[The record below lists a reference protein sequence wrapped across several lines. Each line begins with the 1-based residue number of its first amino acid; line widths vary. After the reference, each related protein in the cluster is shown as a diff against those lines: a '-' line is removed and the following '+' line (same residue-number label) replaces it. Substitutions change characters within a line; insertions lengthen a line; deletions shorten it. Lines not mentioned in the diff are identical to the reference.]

1 MARKTDIPP
10 SYYGEPRKFDPG
22 FRGPIHNRGCTDVV
36 CCVVFVIFILG
47 YIALGTV
54 AWIHGD
60 PRKVVYPTD
69 SHGQFCGQQGTP
81 NANKAILFYFNILQ
95 CANPAVLINLQ
106 CPTTQLCVSKCPD
119 RFATYLDMQYNY
131 RYNKSYWEYYR
142 QFCKPGFDNPRKS
155 VAQVLRDEDCPSMIV
170 PSRPFLQ
177 RCFPDFITRNG
188 TLTVA
193 NKTVFKDGLGK
204 TRSVIDL
211 RDAAKDSN
219 LEPRVN
225 WTAIAGRVTAMQQG
239 VESGITSLLDAKEV
253 GMKIFEDYA
262 NSWYW
267 ILIGLVI
274 TMVVSLAFILLLRFT
289 AGVLLWLI
297 IFGVIAVVGY
307 GIWHCYWE
315 FSTLRGKPHGDGDV
329 TISDIGFQTDFRVYL
344 QLSQTWLIF
353 MISLSVIEAV
363 IIIILIF
370 LRRRVR
376 IAIALLKEGSR
387 AIGYIMST
395 LFYPIITFVLLAICI
410 AYWAVTAVFLASSG
424 DAVYKVM
431 STPDK
436 CVYANLT
443 CDPETFS
450 QTNVTKVCP
459 GSQCTFAFYGGESL
473 YHRYIFVLQLCNLL
487 VFLWLVNFTIALGQ
501 CTLAGAFA
509 SYYWALRKPQDI
521 PSCPLFSSFSRAV
534 RYHTGS
540 LAFGSLILAVV
551 QMFRIVLEYLDHKLK
566 GAHNA
571 FARFLICCLK
581 CCFWCLEHFI
591 KFMNRNAYIMI
602 AIYGKNFCTSA
613 KDAFF
618 LLMRNVVRVAVL
630 DKVTDFLLF
639 LGKVLISGS
648 VGVLAFFFF
657 TRKIPVIQEEVP
669 SLNYYWVPLL
679 TVIFGSYLIA
689 HGFFNVY
696 AMCVD
701 TLFLCFLVDLEV
713 NSGSAA
719 RPFYMSSTLRQI
731 LDKKNSKR
739 RKDKRERGR

>member
-1 MARKTDIPP
+1 VEFSDTEQN
-10 SYYGEPRKFDPG
+10 SWFLLSSS
-22 FRGPIHNRGCTDVV
+22 FRGPIHNRYCTHWSTPTSLRHYIYMLANDV
-36 CCVVFVIFILG
+36 CL
-47 YIALGTV
+47 IA

-69 SHGQFCGQQGTP
+69 SHGQFCGQKTAICVRGPSLRGTHY
-81 NANKAILFYFNILQ
+81 AI
-95 CANPAVLINLQ
+95 
-106 CPTTQLCVSKCPD
+106 
-119 RFATYLDMQYNY
+119 MYN
-131 RYNKSYWEYYR
+131 NSYWEYYR
-142 QFCKPGFDNPRKS
+142 QFCKPGFDNPRKVQRPDASINVSAS
-155 VAQVLRDEDCPSMIV
+155 VDMFSLSLFLPPSL
-170 PSRPFLQ
+170 SPFISLSIYL
-177 RCFPDFITRNG
+177 FSFHNSPTPLYLSIPLLLF
-188 TLTVA
+188 L
-193 NKTVFKDGLGK
+193 
-204 TRSVIDL
+204 SH
-211 RDAAKDSN
+211 
-219 LEPRVN
+219 
-225 WTAIAGRVTAMQQG
+225 
-239 VESGITSLLDAKEV
+239 SGITSLLDAKEV

-262 NSWYW
+262 SSWYW

-315 FSTLRGKPHGDGDV
+315 FSTLRGKPHSDGDV

-344 QLSQTWLIF
+344 QLSQTWLIL

-363 IIIILIF
+363 IIVILIF

-376 IAIALLKEGSR
+376 IAIALLEEGSR

-410 AYWAVTAVFLASSG
+410 AYWAVIAVFLASSG

-431 STPDK
+431 STQDK
-436 CVYANLT
+436 CMYANLT

-450 QTNVTKVCP
+450 LTNVTTVCP

-473 YHRYIFVLQLCNLL
+473 YHHYIFVLQLCNLL

-509 SYYWALRKPQDI
+509 SYYWALKKPQDI

-540 LAFGSLILAVV
+540 LAFGSLILALV

-591 KFMNRNAYIMI
+591 KFMNRNAYIMM
-602 AIYGKNFCTSA
+602 AIYGKSFCTSA

-679 TVIFGSYLIA
+679 TVILGSYLIA

-701 TLFLCFLVDLEV
+701 TLFLCFCEDLER
-713 NSGSAA
+713 NDGSPLK
-719 RPFYMSSTLRQI
+719 PFYMSPQLHRILR
-731 LDKKNSKR
+731 
-739 RKDKRERGR
+739 REQGAKLYASS

>member
-1 MARKTDIPP
+1 MARKTDIPS
-10 SYYGEPRKFDPG
+10 SYYGEPRKFDPT
-22 FRGPIHNRGCTDVV
+22 FRGPVHNRSCTDVV
-36 CCVVFVIFILG
+36 CCVIFVIVILA

-69 SHGQFCGQQGTP
+69 SQGQFCGQQGTP

-95 CANPAVLINLQ
+95 CASPAVLINLQ

-119 RFATYLDMQYNY
+119 RFATYLDMHKNY
-131 RYNKSYWEYYR
+131 WYNKSYWEYYR
-142 QFCKPGFDNPRKS
+142 QFCKPGFDNPKKP

-193 NKTVFKDGLGK
+193 NQTHFKDSEGK
-204 TRSVIDL
+204 PRSVTDL
-211 RDAAKDSN
+211 RDAAKAATSAPT
-219 LEPRVN
+219 ES
-225 WTAIAGRVTAMQQG
+225 WTDITG
-239 VESGITSLLDAKEV
+239 GITSLLNAKEF

-274 TMVVSLAFILLLRFT
+274 TMVVSLVFILLLRFT

-297 IFGVIAVVGY
+297 IFGVIAAVGY

-315 FSTLRGKPHGDGDV
+315 FSTLRGKPDADV

-344 QLSQTWLIF
+344 QLSHTWLVF
-353 MISLSVIEAV
+353 MISLSVIEA
-363 IIIILIF
+363 IIVIILIF
-370 LRRRVR
+370 LRRRLR
-376 IAIALLKEGSR
+376 IAIALLKEGSK

-395 LFYPIITFVLLAICI
+395 LFYPIITFFLLAICI

-431 STPDK
+431 STQPK
-436 CVYANLT
+436 CMYANHT
-443 CDPETFS
+443 CNPETFS
-450 QTNVTKVCP
+450 QTDVPKVCP
-459 GSQCTFAFYGGESL
+459 GSQCTFAFYGGETL
-473 YHRYIFVLQLCNLL
+473 YHHYVFVLQLCNLL

-509 SYYWALRKPQDI
+509 SYYWALKKPNDI
-521 PSCPLFSSFSRAV
+521 PTCPLFSSFSRAI

-591 KFMNRNAYIMI
+591 KFLNRNAYIMI

-618 LLMRNVVRVAVL
+618 LLMRNVIRVAVL

-639 LGKVLISGS
+639 LGKLLISGS

-679 TVIFGSYLIA
+679 TVIFGSYLVA

-701 TLFLCFLVDLEV
+701 TLFLCFCEDLER
-713 NSGSAA
+713 NDGSSSK
-719 RPFYMSSTLRQI
+719 PYYMSPGLHKILRKGDQGAK
-731 LDKKNSKR
+731 LSA
-739 RKDKRERGR
+739 GS

>member
-10 SYYGEPRKFDPG
+10 SYYGEPRKFDPT
-22 FRGPIHNRGCTDVV
+22 FRGPIQDRGCTDVV
-36 CCVVFVIFILG
+36 CCVLFVVVILG

-81 NANKAILFYFNILQ
+81 NEKKAILFYFNILQ
-95 CANPAVLINLQ
+95 CASPAVLINLQ

-131 RYNKSYWEYYR
+131 RYNKSYWDYYK

-155 VAQVLRDEDCPSMIV
+155 IAQVLRDEDCPSMIV

-193 NKTVFKDGLGK
+193 NKTNFKDGLGNL
-204 TRSVIDL
+204 RSVIDL
-211 RDAAKDSN
+211 RHAAN
-219 LEPRVN
+219 
-225 WTAIAGRVTAMQQG
+225 
-239 VESGITSLLDAKEV
+239 GITSLLDAKEV

-274 TMVVSLAFILLLRFT
+274 TMLVSLVFILLLRFT
-289 AGVLLWLI
+289 AGVLLWLV

-315 FSTLRGKPHGDGDV
+315 FSTLKGKRHLDSDV

-344 QLSQTWLIF
+344 QLSQTWLVF
-353 MISLSVIEAV
+353 MISLSVMEAV
-363 IIIILIF
+363 ILIILFF

-395 LFYPIITFVLLAICI
+395 LFYPILTFVLLAICI

-424 DAVYKVM
+424 DPVYKVM
-431 STPDK
+431 STQDK
-436 CVYANLT
+436 CMYSNIT
-443 CDPETFS
+443 CNPEAFS

-473 YHRYIFVLQLCNLL
+473 YHRYILVLQLCNLL

-509 SYYWALRKPQDI
+509 SYYWALQKPQDI
-521 PSCPLFSSFSRAV
+521 PPCPVLSSFSRAV
-534 RYHTGS
+534 RFHTGS
-540 LAFGSLILAVV
+540 LAFGSLILAIV
-551 QMFRIVLEYLDHKLK
+551 QTFRVVLEYLDHRLK
-566 GAHNA
+566 GAHNT

-613 KDAFF
+613 KDAFY

-648 VGVLAFFFF
+648 VGVLAFFVF

-669 SLNYYWVPLL
+669 SLNYYWLPLL

-713 NSGSAA
+713 NNGSAA
-719 RPFYMSSTLRQI
+719 RPFYMSSSLRHI
-731 LDKKNSKR
+731 LNKKNQKR
-739 RKDKRERGR
+739 RKDKSLR

>member
-1 MARKTDIPP
+1 MAVN
-10 SYYGEPRKFDPG
+10 EA
-22 FRGPIHNRGCTDVV
+22 NDVAV
-36 CCVVFVIFILG
+36 CLV
-47 YIALGTV
+47 A

-119 RFATYLDMQYNY
+119 RFSTYLDMQYNY

-142 QFCKPGFDNPRKS
+142 QFCKPGFDNPRKVS
-155 VAQVLRDEDCPSMIV
+155 ISQCFSLCGHVLTLFLPPSL
-170 PSRPFLQ
+170 SPFISLSLST
-177 RCFPDFITRNG
+177 FFLSTILPTPLYLSIT
-188 TLTVA
+188 LPL
-193 NKTVFKDGLGK
+193 FL
-204 TRSVIDL
+204 SH
-211 RDAAKDSN
+211 
-219 LEPRVN
+219 
-225 WTAIAGRVTAMQQG
+225 
-239 VESGITSLLDAKEV
+239 SGITSLLDAKEV

-262 NSWYW
+262 SSWYW

-315 FSTLRGKPHGDGDV
+315 FSTLRGKPHSDGDV
-329 TISDIGFQTDFRVYL
+329 TISDIGFQMDFRVYL
-344 QLSQTWLIF
+344 QLSQTWLIL
-353 MISLSVIEAV
+353 MISLSVIEAT
-363 IIIILIF
+363 IIVILIF

-376 IAIALLKEGSR
+376 IAIALLEEGSR

-410 AYWAVTAVFLASSG
+410 AYWAVIAVFLVSSG

-431 STPDK
+431 STQDK
-436 CVYANLT
+436 CMYANLT

-450 QTNVTKVCP
+450 QTNVTTVCP

-473 YHRYIFVLQLCNLL
+473 YHHYIFVLQLCNLL

-509 SYYWALRKPQDI
+509 SYYWALKKPQDI

-540 LAFGSLILAVV
+540 LAFGSLILALV

-591 KFMNRNAYIMI
+591 KFMNRNAYIMM
-602 AIYGKNFCTSA
+602 AIYGKSFCTSA

-713 NSGSAA
+713 NNGSAA
-719 RPFYMSSTLRQI
+719 RPFYMSRTLRRI
-731 LDKKNSKR
+731 LNKNTNKR
-739 RKDKRERGR
+739 RKDRREEERNGYRVTGGVWIDRGRKGDG

>member
-459 GSQCTFAFYGGESL
+459 GSQCTFAFYGGETL

>member
-225 WTAIAGRVTAMQQG
+225 WTAIAG
-239 VESGITSLLDAKEV
+239 GITSLLDAKEV

-353 MISLSVIEAV
+353 MICLSVIEAV

>member
-1 MARKTDIPP
+1 
-10 SYYGEPRKFDPG
+10 
-22 FRGPIHNRGCTDVV
+22 VL
-36 CCVVFVIFILG
+36 CCVIFVIVILG
-47 YIALGTV
+47 YIVLGTV
-54 AWIHGD
+54 AWLHGD

-69 SHGQFCGQQGTP
+69 SYGQFCGQQGTP

-95 CANPAVLINLQ
+95 CANPTVLINLQ

-119 RFATYLDMQYNY
+119 RFATYIDMQYNY
-131 RYNKSYWEYYR
+131 RRNKSYWDYYKL
-142 QFCKPGFDNPRKS
+142 FCKPGFNNPDK
-155 VAQVLRDEDCPSMIV
+155 V
-170 PSRPFLQ
+170 PFLQ

-193 NKTVFKDGLGK
+193 NKTSFKDGHGK
-204 TRSVIDL
+204 IRSVVDL
-211 RDAAKDSN
+211 RDAAN
-219 LEPRVN
+219 
-225 WTAIAGRVTAMQQG
+225 
-239 VESGITSLLDAKEV
+239 GITSLLDAKEV
-253 GMKIFEDYA
+253 GVKIFEDYA
-262 NSWYW
+262 SSWFW

-274 TMVVSLAFILLLRFT
+274 SMLVSLIFILLLRFT
-289 AGVLLWLI
+289 AGVLFWMV
-297 IFGVIAVVGY
+297 IFGVIAAVGY

-315 FSTLRGKPHGDGDV
+315 YSSLKGKPDSDI

-353 MISLSVIEAV
+353 MISLAVIEA
-363 IIIILIF
+363 IIILVLIF
-370 LRRRVR
+370 LRNRVR
-376 IAIALLKEGSR
+376 IAIALLKEGSK
-387 AIGYIMST
+387 AIGCIMST
-395 LFYPIITFVLLAICI
+395 LFYPIITFLLLALCI

-431 STPDK
+431 STLPDCK
-436 CVYANLT
+436 YTNLT

-450 QTNVTKVCP
+450 QSNVTKLCP

-509 SYYWALRKPQDI
+509 SYYWALRKPADI
-521 PSCPLFSSFSRAV
+521 PPCPLASSFGRAL

-540 LAFGSLILAVV
+540 LAFGALILSIV
-551 QMFRIVLEYLDHKLK
+551 QFIRIILEYLDHKLK

-571 FARFLICCLK
+571 FTRFLLCCLK

-602 AIYGKNFCTSA
+602 SIYGKNFCASA
-613 KDAFF
+613 RDAFF
-618 LLMRNVVRVAVL
+618 LLMRNVMRVAVL

-639 LGKVLISGS
+639 LGKLLISGS
-648 VGVLAFFFF
+648 VGEDMLGTRIYSNVISLLIFF
-657 TRKIPVIQEEVP
+657 PHSQ
-669 SLNYYWVPLL
+669 
-679 TVIFGSYLIA
+679 TVIFGSYMIA

-701 TLFLCFLVDLEV
+701 TLFLCFCEDLER
-713 NSGSAA
+713 NDGS
-719 RPFYMSSTLRQI
+719 PSKPYYMPPGLHRI
-731 LDKKNSKR
+731 LNKTDQGGKKYAVS
-739 RKDKRERGR
+739 